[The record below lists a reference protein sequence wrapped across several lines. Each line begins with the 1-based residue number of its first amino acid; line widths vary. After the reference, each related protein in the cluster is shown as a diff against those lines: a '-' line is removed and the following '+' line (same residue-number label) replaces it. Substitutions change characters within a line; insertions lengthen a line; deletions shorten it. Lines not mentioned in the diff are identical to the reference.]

1 MPAQPPHDALP
12 FPDGDPWEQL
22 DLARGLGLP
31 RAAGPWSYA
40 SACRT
45 AAAVPPAVWRLLLND
60 AGTRRRYAERTH
72 RRGPDDCWYWL
83 GAISSTGHGKLRASS
98 RACGV
103 SRVVTA
109 HVLGYQLANGP
120 LEAMPGDDPVIAH
133 RCDEAACQNPA
144 HWRLCTRAE
153 NTIEY
158 VERRRWAGGP
168 LADIR
173 GAQGRAIAVRDAILT
188 ARSSGADIEAA
199 IAAALAD
206 GLGDAPALF

>member
-1 MPAQPPHDALP
+1 MATPPPDALP
-12 FPDGDPWEQL
+12 FPDDDPWEQL
-22 DLARGLGLP
+22 GLDLPGGKCP
-31 RAAGPWSYA
+31 PWSFGHA
-40 SACRT
+40 RT
-45 AAAVPPAVWRLLLND
+45 AGAVPVVIWRMLLKD
-60 AGTRRRYAERTH
+60 ADTRRRYTARVH
-72 RRGPDDCWYWL
+72 QRGPDQCWYWL

-109 HVLGYQLANGP
+109 HVYGYQLASGP
-120 LEAMPGDDPVIAH
+120 LEARPGDDPVISH
-133 RCDEAACQNPA
+133 KCDEAACQNPA